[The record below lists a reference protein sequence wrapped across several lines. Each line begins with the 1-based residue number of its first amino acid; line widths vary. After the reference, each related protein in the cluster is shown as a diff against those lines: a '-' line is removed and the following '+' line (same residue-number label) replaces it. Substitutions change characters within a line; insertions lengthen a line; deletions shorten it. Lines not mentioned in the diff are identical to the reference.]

1 MGKQGRKKKRGST
14 LADKIESRR
23 LRYNNQRLERAILTF
38 FAACDED
45 DSGFLEAHEFVI
57 AQAVIAEMAGN
68 AFDDDAANDM
78 FADVRKFDKSGDNLV
93 SPKEFKQT
101 MMEMCEVIPRN
112 AEEIIQELA
121 QRTATVAMQMR
132 REVVMVLRKF
142 FKALDLDHS
151 GYLDQDEMVMLVD
164 ITKECAKQT
173 LGEQAEEFFSLERF
187 DTSRDGKVELEE
199 FVDHLLTWAKGMK
212 VPKRDILARIKD
224 YEVQAAAAPRS

>member
-142 FKALDLDHS
+142 FKAPCHALLHRTVWCRIAMHRLIWPWIWTTADTWTKTRWSCWWTSPRNVPSRPLAS
-151 GYLDQDEMVMLVD
+151 RRRSSSPWRGSTRAAMERLSSRSLW
-164 ITKECAKQT
+164 IT
-173 LGEQAEEFFSLERF
+173 S
-187 DTSRDGKVELEE
+187 
-199 FVDHLLTWAKGMK
+199 
-212 VPKRDILARIKD
+212 
-224 YEVQAAAAPRS
+224 